1 MFPQAE
7 PKLSPTGVR
16 LLGAKVAYARLG
28 AAGIIA
34 YDNLLAR
41 RWTHTHTHTITHQDL
56 TYV

>member
-41 RWTHTHTHTITHQDL
+41 RWTHTHTITHQDL